1 MLFRIIFSFSSHGP
15 PVSTRKSFS
24 ANNLVASQLRKVI
37 DLSMATGVANSPGR
51 RLKSALTS
59 YEGFRDFV
67 SAAAEGL
74 CGKAMQ
80 ELNCGLDIGNDL
92 IGEPAAFSIG
102 VGVLPEFNQ
111 QKEPATRG

>member
-1 MLFRIIFSFSSHGP
+1 
-15 PVSTRKSFS
+15 
-24 ANNLVASQLRKVI
+24 
-37 DLSMATGVANSPGR
+37 
-51 RLKSALTS
+51 
-59 YEGFRDFV
+59 
-67 SAAAEGL
+67 
-74 CGKAMQ
+74 MQ